1 MKQNKTFKIIL
12 TLCCFLAFSVSTLAS
27 APPVKG
33 VGVVVKKNPGGGAS
47 KATTGN
53 DGNFTL
59 EMTKGSYLISLDKD
73 QLMKAGQE
81 LVKTSN
87 PKSTYLFNGDGTQLV
102 IADNENI
109 IMSQLEG
116 VSSKL
121 REIKCDN
128 IIMITVLKPTTLR
141 GSVLWDDT
149 VITQGISEGSGH
161 VTLLKRNASQKL
173 EVFCPTGTVGLNGT
187 CVPIK
192 DLENTPVG
200 KSADYVG
207 HVTLL
212 RKNELVVDKVQAL
225 QGSSGTDMCS
235 CSKCAISNTCAR
247 ITEHE
252 KTCKG
257 FNNLTNNTK
266 RTGHVTLL
274 RFSKP
279 QIYIGGGIVNPSG
292 TTKETG
298 MVNGTDINL
307 SVYKP
312 IWAWEQSNISLGINA
327 VGGYTMGNGSYSLDN
342 RYTVYQLQGQSA
354 PPVVSEKGTGSPKSQ
369 GFKFEAGPQMNIHL
383 GDVTLS
389 PILNAAYLS
398 VSQKSFAVTETVQ
411 LNTVDYPYDLLT
423 QKETKTSG
431 LGIIPKVRLAYN
443 ITPMIGIWVE
453 ASYIMGP
460 KIETEST
467 RFVLDP
473 TIPSDSYNLGH
484 FQEGQYVTT
493 KASTKYTA
501 MGVSGGIVIS
511 LGKGA
516 DSPKHKQFKNE
527 TVETTNIKGGGIF
540 KCSCCDQY
548 FDTAVLAYNHSKTC
562 SKCTTTSTPTSTV
575 GGKMINDDSWYNNE
589 TGQITYFEY
598 TEDFVIDAPEICT
611 DLGVKRLV
619 IQKGKYTVERK
630 TTEEGGK
637 IVLTLKEPIAVEKIQ
652 NTASRKFEGTNPKG
666 LNCNGPGN
674 ACFYVS
680 GEKNR
685 ADIQP
690 FSLTPVIEKGQCVKI
705 EVQYQPSGRGTG
717 SPKAQGF

>member
-12 TLCCFLAFSVSTLAS
+12 TLCCFLAFSVTALAS
-27 APPVKG
+27 NTIPG
-33 VGVVVKKNPGGGAS
+33 VGVVIKRNPGSGAS
-47 KATTGN
+47 KATTGK
-53 DGNFTL
+53 DGSFSL

-87 PKSTYLFNGDGTQLV
+87 PKSNYLFNGDGTQLV

-116 VSSKL
+116 DVNSDL
-121 REIKCDN
+121 VL
-128 IIMITVLKPTTLR
+128 ITVLKPTILK

-149 VITQGISEGSGH
+149 VVSQDNKVKRIGH
-161 VTLLKRNASQKL
+161 VTLLKRNASQSL
-173 EVFCPTGTVGLNGT
+173 QIFCPTGTVGLNGA

-212 RKNELVVDKVQAL
+212 KKNSSAMKVATTTDCPQGFELKNGVCVPITTVTTGAEMAGGPIQGQIIANHGHGTHKV
-225 QGSSGTDMCS
+225 
-235 CSKCAISNTCAR
+235 
-247 ITEHE
+247 
-252 KTCKG
+252 
-257 FNNLTNNTK
+257 K

-298 MVNGTDINL
+298 MVNGIDLNL

-327 VGGYTMGNGSYSLDN
+327 GGGYTMGNGSYSLDN

-354 PPVVSEKGTGSPKSQ
+354 TPVVSEKGTGSPKSQ

-383 GDVTLS
+383 GEVTLS
-389 PILNAAYLS
+389 PIFNLGYLS
-398 VSQKSFAVTETVQ
+398 MTQKELNVTETVQ

-453 ASYIMGP
+453 GNYTMGS

-511 LGKGA
+511 LGRGSN
-516 DSPKHKQFKNE
+516 SPKQQNFKNE

-575 GGKMINDDSWYNNE
+575 GGKMKNDDSWYNNE

-611 DLGVKRLV
+611 DLGVKRLI

-637 IVLTLKEPIAVEKIQ
+637 IVLTLKEPIAVEKIK

-680 GEKNR
+680 GEKNKTT
-685 ADIQP
+685 AQP
-690 FSLTPVIEKGQCVKI
+690 FTLTPVIEKGQCTNVV
-705 EVQYQPSGRGTG
+705 VQYQRSERGSGP
-717 SPKAQGF
+717 PKNQGF